1 VKESIKEYENE
12 ERILNYVR
20 KSLSP
25 AIPSSK

>member
-12 ERILNYVR
+12 ERILNNVE
-20 KSLSP
+20 KSLFS